1 MVKELARPAA
11 KRRMGTAP
19 ENAWAY
25 FDGDFVPLADAKVSV
40 MTHALNYGTG
50 VFEGIRAY
58 WNAPHEQ
65 LYGLHL
71 REHFERLHRSCRI
84 MRISLPHSAAEL
96 AEITVEVLRRCAYRE
111 DAYIRPIA
119 FKRSELIGVR
129 LHDLEDSFTIFAVP
143 FGTYLDI
150 DRGIS
155 CGVSSWRRTDDN
167 AIPAR
172 GKITGSYVNAALAK
186 TEAVEAGFD
195 EAIVL
200 NADGSVSEGS
210 AENLFI
216 VREGLLI
223 TPPPSDNILEGI
235 VRSSILT
242 IAKDEGIPR
251 EARQI
256 DRTEL
261 YVADEAFL
269 CGTGTQLNFITSIDH
284 RPIGD
289 GKLGPITERIRDV
302 YFNAVRGDVER
313 YRAWVTPVYP
323 GGRA

>member
-1 MVKELARPAA
+1 MVKELTRPTTQR
-11 KRRMGTAP
+11 KQGTAS

-25 FDGDFVPLADAKVSV
+25 LDGKFVPLKDAKVSV
-40 MTHALNYGTG
+40 MTHAFNYGTG

-58 WNAPHEQ
+58 WNASHEQ
-65 LYGLHL
+65 LYVLHL
-71 REHFERLHRSCRI
+71 REHFQRIHRSCRI
-84 MRISLPHSAAEL
+84 MRISLPPSVEEL
-96 AEITVEVLRRCAYRE
+96 SDITLEVLRRSGYRE

-119 FKRSELIGVR
+119 FKRSEVIGVR
-129 LHDLEDSFTIFAVP
+129 LHDLEDSFTVFAIP

-150 DRGIS
+150 DRGVH

-172 GKITGSYVNAALAK
+172 SKLTGSYVNAALAK

-216 VREGLLI
+216 VRDGVLT
-223 TPPPSDNILEGI
+223 TPPGTDNILEGI
-235 VRSSILT
+235 VRASILR
-242 IAKDEGIPR
+242 IAKDEGIPT
-251 EARQI
+251 EIRQL

-261 YVADEAFL
+261 YIADEAFL
-269 CGTGTQLNFITSIDH
+269 CGTGTQINFITSIDH
-284 RPIGD
+284 RTVGS
-289 GKLGPITERIRDV
+289 GELGPITQRIRDV
-302 YFNAVRGDVER
+302 YFHAVRGEVER